1 MKLTRLGHACVLIEG
16 SKTIIIDPFLTNNPA
31 ASTTLDTLSKV
42 DIVLVTHD
50 HFDHFGDAVAI
61 AKRDNAT
68 LVVLHELTTLDAVT
82 EAGIEAVGMN
92 IGGTY
97 KIDDVAISLTP
108 AMHSAEHGYPTGY
121 VVKMDGKT
129 IYHAGDTALFG
140 DMALIPQLHGPLDVA
155 FLPIGG
161 HYTMDVLGAALAL
174 GLLKPMVTIPIHY
187 NTWPLIQADPD
198 ELVTRRGSCQVV
210 VLEPGE
216 SHELGS

>member
-16 SKTIIIDPFLTNNPA
+16 SKTIIIDPFLTDNPA
-31 ASTTLDTLSKV
+31 ASTTVDALPKV
-42 DIVLVTHD
+42 DAVLVTHD

-61 AKRDNAT
+61 AKRNNAV
-68 LVVLHELTTLDAVT
+68 LIVLHELTTLDAVT
-82 EAGIEAVGMN
+82 EADIETVGMN

-97 KIDDVAISLTP
+97 KLDGVSVSLTP
-108 AMHSAEHGYPTGY
+108 AVHSAEHGDPTGY
-121 VVKMDGKT
+121 VIKMDGKT

-140 DMALIPQLHGPLDVA
+140 DMALISQLYGPLDVA

-161 HYTMDVLGAALAL
+161 HYTMDVPGAALAL
-174 GLLKPMVTIPIHY
+174 SLLKPAVAIPIHY
-187 NTWPLIQADPD
+187 NTWPLIQANPD
-198 ELVTRRGSCQVV
+198 ELVARKGPSQVI